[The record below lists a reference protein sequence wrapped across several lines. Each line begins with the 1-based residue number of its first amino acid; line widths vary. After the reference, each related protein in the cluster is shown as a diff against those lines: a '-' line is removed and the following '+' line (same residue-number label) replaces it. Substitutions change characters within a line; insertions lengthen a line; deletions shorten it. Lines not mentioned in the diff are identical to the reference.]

1 MNDSSEE
8 RTLGG
13 SQPTIAIT
21 LGDPAGIGPEVIL
34 KALATP
40 DIAPL
45 ARWMIV
51 GDRPTIE
58 RTGREI
64 GIPFDSLT
72 ASGSQPGG
80 QPDAQPDP
88 QPHGQPGGQPIGIQH
103 VGIHHVDA
111 LNGHRVVN
119 GQMHASSGAAAVAY
133 VKEATEQCLRGDAD
147 AMVTAPISKEAVA
160 LGGTHFSGH
169 TEYIAELCGV
179 TDSRMMLFN
188 TRLSVVHVTTHI
200 ALRKAVDATP
210 ARIVRTIALA
220 HEAMGRLGLERP
232 RIAVCGM
239 NPHAS
244 EHGLF
249 GTEEDDAVR
258 PAMNAAREQGIACEG
273 PFPPDTIFLD
283 AWRGKWDVVI
293 AMYHDQGHIP
303 MKLLD
308 FANTVNVTLGIP
320 IVRTSVDHGTAFD
333 IAGRNLADP
342 TSMKAALRL
351 AARMVRRRTK
361 GTSSS

>member
-1 MNDSSEE
+1 MNVRSEE
-8 RTLGG
+8 PP
-13 SQPTIAIT
+13 STIAIT

-34 KALATP
+34 KALAEP
-40 DIAPL
+40 EIAPL
-45 ARWMIV
+45 ARWVIV

-64 GIPFDSLT
+64 GIPFESLT
-72 ASGSQPGG
+72 T
-80 QPDAQPDP
+80 
-88 QPHGQPGGQPIGIQH
+88 PIGS
-103 VGIHHVDA
+103 VSTGPTGPTGPTGATRARVAIHHVDA
-111 LNGHRVVN
+111 LDGHPVTT
-119 GQMHASSGAAAVAY
+119 GQMHAATGAAAVAY

-179 TDSRMMLFN
+179 DDSRMMLFN

-200 ALRKAVDATP
+200 ALRKACDATVP
-210 ARIVRTIALA
+210 RIVRTIALA
-220 HEAMGRLGLERP
+220 HEAMQRLGLEKP

-249 GTEEDDAVR
+249 GNEEDDAVR
-258 PAMNAAREQGIACEG
+258 PAMQSARAQGLACEG

-333 IAGRNLADP
+333 IAGRNQADP

-351 AARMVRRRTK
+351 AARMSARRAK
-361 GTSSS
+361 GTLSS

>member
-1 MNDSSEE
+1 MTLSSE
-8 RTLGG
+8 
-13 SQPTIAIT
+13 QPEQPVIAIT

-40 DIAPL
+40 DISPL
-45 ARWMIV
+45 ARWVIV

-64 GIPFDSLT
+64 GIPFDT
-72 ASGSQPGG
+72 IGSGDSGG
-80 QPDAQPDP
+80 QPV
-88 QPHGQPGGQPIGIQH
+88 GQPAGQPVSQA
-103 VGIHHVDA
+103 VGQAVSIHHVDA
-111 LNGHRVVN
+111 LNGHHVVN

-179 TDSRMMLFN
+179 NDSRMMLFN

-210 ARIVRTIALA
+210 ERIVRTIALA
-220 HEAMGRLGLERP
+220 HEAMGRLGLAKP

-258 PAMNAAREQGIACEG
+258 PAMNAARAQGLACEG

-351 AARMVRRRTK
+351 AARMVRRRAK

>member
-1 MNDSSEE
+1 MNVSNE
-8 RTLGG
+8 
-13 SQPTIAIT
+13 QPVIAIT

-40 DIAPL
+40 DITPL
-45 ARWMIV
+45 AQWVIV

-58 RTGREI
+58 RTAREI
-64 GIPFDSLT
+64 GIPFGGADSR
-72 ASGSQPGG
+72 AR
-80 QPDAQPDP
+80 
-88 QPHGQPGGQPIGIQH
+88 
-103 VGIHHVDA
+103 IHHVDA
-111 LNGHRVVN
+111 LNGHVVVN
-119 GQMHASSGAAAVAY
+119 GEMHAASGAAAVAY
-133 VKEATEQCLRGDAD
+133 VKDATEQCLRGDAD

-179 TDSRMMLFN
+179 NDSRMMLFN

-200 ALRKAVDATP
+200 ALRKAVDASVP
-210 ARIVRTIALA
+210 RIVRTIALA
-220 HEAMGRLGLERP
+220 HEAMQRLGLERP
-232 RIAVCGM
+232 RIAICGM

-258 PAMNAAREQGIACEG
+258 PAMQEARAQGIACEG

-351 AARMVRRRTK
+351 AARMVQRRTK

>member
-1 MNDSSEE
+1 MSVSSSSSSSDIS
-8 RTLGG
+8 G
-13 SQPTIAIT
+13 SSGSSGIGSEPPVIAIT

-34 KALATP
+34 KALAEP

-45 ARWMIV
+45 ARWVIV

-64 GIPFDSLT
+64 GLPFVS
-72 ASGSQPGG
+72 S
-80 QPDAQPDP
+80 DA
-88 QPHGQPGGQPIGIQH
+88 IR
-103 VGIHHVDA
+103 IHHVDA
-111 LNGHRVVN
+111 LNGHHVVN

-133 VKEATEQCLRGDAD
+133 VKDATEQCLRGDAD

-160 LGGTHFSGH
+160 LGGNHFSGH

-179 TDSRMMLFN
+179 NDSRMMLFN

-200 ALRKAVDATP
+200 ALRKAVDASVP
-210 ARIVRTIALA
+210 RIVRTIALA
-220 HEAMGRLGLERP
+220 HEAMGRLGLDKP

-258 PAMNAAREQGIACEG
+258 PAMNAAREQGIPCEG

-333 IAGRNLADP
+333 IAGRNVADP

-351 AARMVRRRTK
+351 AARMVQRRTK

>member
-1 MNDSSEE
+1 MNVRSEDGTPGE
-8 RTLGG
+8 
-13 SQPTIAIT
+13 SPTIAIT

-45 ARWMIV
+45 ARWVIV
-51 GDRPTIE
+51 GDGQTIE

-64 GIPFDSLT
+64 GIPSESLT
-72 ASGSQPGG
+72 ARDG
-80 QPDAQPDP
+80 QP
-88 QPHGQPGGQPIGIQH
+88 
-103 VGIHHVDA
+103 VRIHHVDA
-111 LNGHRVVN
+111 LNGHHVVN
-119 GQMHASSGAAAVAY
+119 GEMHASSGAAAVAY

-179 TDSRMMLFN
+179 NDSRMMLFN

-200 ALRKAVDATP
+200 ALRRAVDASVP
-210 ARIVRTIALA
+210 RIVRTIALA
-220 HEAMGRLGLERP
+220 HEAMGRLGFERP

-258 PAMNAAREQGIACEG
+258 PAMHAAREQGIACEG

-333 IAGRNLADP
+333 IAGRNLADS

-351 AARMVRRRTK
+351 AARMVQRRTK

>member
-1 MNDSSEE
+1 MTAGLDEAGAVLPS
-8 RTLGG
+8 
-13 SQPTIAIT
+13 IAIT

-34 KALATP
+34 KALATS
-40 DIAPL
+40 AVARL
-45 ARWMIV
+45 ARWVIV
-51 GDRPTIE
+51 GDRPAIE

-64 GIPFDSLT
+64 GIPFETL
-72 ASGSQPGG
+72 AGG
-80 QPDAQPDP
+80 
-88 QPHGQPGGQPIGIQH
+88 GER
-103 VGIHHVDA
+103 VRIHHVDA
-111 LNGHRVVN
+111 LGDHQVIN
-119 GQMHASSGAAAVAY
+119 GQMHAATGAAAVRY
-133 VKEATEQCLRGDAD
+133 VKEATAQCLRGEAD

-169 TEYIAELCGV
+169 TEYIAGLCGV
-179 TDSRMMLFN
+179 DDSRMMLFN
-188 TRLSVVHVTTHI
+188 PRLSVVHVTTHVP
-200 ALRKAVDATP
+200 LRTAIDASVP
-210 ARIVRTIALA
+210 RIVRTIVLA
-220 HEAMGRLGLERP
+220 RQAMDRLGVERP

-249 GTEEDDAVR
+249 GGEEDAAIR
-258 PAMNAAREQGIACEG
+258 PAIEAARAQGVACEG

-283 AWRGKWDVVI
+283 AWRGTWDVVI

-342 TSMKAALRL
+342 TSMQAALRL
-351 AARMVRRRTK
+351 AARMASRRTK
-361 GTSSS
+361 GTSS

>member
-1 MNDSSEE
+1 MNVGVEQPGG
-8 RTLGG
+8 TL
-13 SQPTIAIT
+13 PAIAVT

-40 DIAPL
+40 EIARR
-45 ARWMIV
+45 ARWTIV

-64 GIPFDSLT
+64 GIPFETLIAGD
-72 ASGSQPGG
+72 GG
-80 QPDAQPDP
+80 PVR
-88 QPHGQPGGQPIGIQH
+88 IC
-103 VGIHHVDA
+103 HVDA
-111 LNGHRVVN
+111 LGGHEVVS
-119 GQMHASSGAAAVAY
+119 GRMHAASGAAAVAY
-133 VKEATEQCLRGDAD
+133 VKEATERCLRGEAD

-160 LGGTHFSGH
+160 LDGTHFSGH

-179 TDSRMMLFN
+179 NDSRMMLFN
-188 TRLSVVHVTTHI
+188 TRLSVVHVTTHV
-200 ALRKAVDATP
+200 ALRKAVDASVP
-210 ARIVRTIALA
+210 RIARTIALA
-220 HEAMGRLGLERP
+220 HDAMGRLGKARP

-249 GTEEDDAVR
+249 GGEEEEAIR
-258 PAMNAAREQGIACEG
+258 PAIAAARAQGIACEG
-273 PFPPDTIFLD
+273 PFPPDTIFVD

-308 FANTVNVTLGIP
+308 FANTINVTLGIP

-342 TSMKAALRL
+342 TSMQAALRL
-351 AARMVRRRTK
+351 AARMGSRRTK
-361 GTSSS
+361 GTSS